1 MKLDRVK
8 EEIANIRRM
17 QNIIFT
23 VLIATSGYLL
33 TAKGIGEIGAF
44 GAMFFIVFLFI
55 GSLEFNSLMKKKLDE
70 IEKLKR
76 TNDDG
81 YRAWGTNKNFNS
93 YHSYECNH
101 LYNGRL
107 SF

>member
-44 GAMFFIVFLFI
+44 GAMFSIVLLSI
-55 GSLEFNSLMKKKLDE
+55 ILSELNDKMKKKLNELEQLKKDE
-70 IEKLKR
+70 
-76 TNDDG
+76 
-81 YRAWGTNKNFNS
+81 
-93 YHSYECNH
+93 
-101 LYNGRL
+101 
-107 SF
+107 